1 MGYRADRS
9 GQSGQRGRQPLEAD
23 AFSTRLFGDLR
34 RPPTSLPWEAPPL
47 GEPNV
52 CVPPEIVRFKVLWSV
67 TRTYRQLGSKNA

>member
-34 RPPTSLPWEAPPL
+34 REKTILLWESPPL
-47 GEPNV
+47 GGGFSKEPN
-52 CVPPEIVRFKVLWSV
+52 
-67 TRTYRQLGSKNA
+67 

>member
-9 GQSGQRGRQPLEAD
+9 GQSGQRGLQPLEAD

-52 CVPPEIVRFKVLWSV
+52 ITRGSDCSLIASRSWCLGVL
-67 TRTYRQLGSKNA
+67 

>member
-52 CVPPEIVRFKVLWSV
+52 MLSV
-67 TRTYRQLGSKNA
+67 WRPYYV